1 MISIHDTEYEEFTRL
16 VNQLT
21 GIVLDNTKRYLIE
34 TRIGPIVEDL
44 KLSSYRSLL
53 DLVRHGGMPALQ
65 ERIID
70 AITTNETF
78 FFREPGA
85 FDFLRRR
92 AIPQVLDA
100 RTASRSRE
108 PMRIWSA
115 ACSSGQEMYSI
126 AISAMELIGEIAG
139 EKLVIDGTDISEHIL
154 SRASLGVYTQFEV
167 NRGMPPGLLTKYFT
181 THASGFRI
189 KDSVRAMCRFN
200 KANLLRL
207 APVFTKY
214 DLIFCR
220 NVSIYFSPHER
231 GQMFQNLASC
241 LAPQGVLVVGSTEQV
256 RDCESYLK
264 LMTDFSGC
272 FYYQRI

>member
-1 MISIHDTEYEEFTRL
+1 VEE
-16 VNQLT
+16 
-21 GIVLDNTKRYLIE
+21 
-34 TRIGPIVEDL
+34 L
-44 KLSSYRSLL
+44 KLPSYRALL
-53 DLVRHGGMPALQ
+53 DQVRQVGKASLQ

-92 AIPQVLDA
+92 AIPNVLDA
-100 RTASRSRE
+100 RTASKSRD

-126 AISAMELIGEIAG
+126 AIAAMELIGEKLAC
-139 EKLVIDGTDISEHIL
+139 EKISMDGTDISEQIL
-154 SRASLGVYTQFEV
+154 ARASLGVFSSFEV
-167 NRGMPPGLLTKYFT
+167 NRGMPAALLSKYFT
-181 THASGFRI
+181 PHPNGYKI
-189 KDSVRAMCRFN
+189 KDSIRAMCRFN

-207 APVFTKY
+207 PPVVTRY

-220 NVSIYFSPHER
+220 NVSIYFSPLER
-231 GQMFQNLASC
+231 SQMFRNLASC
-241 LAPQGVLVVGSTEQV
+241 LVPNGVLIVGSTEQV
-256 RDCESYLK
+256 RDCESHLK

>member
-1 MISIHDTEYEEFTRL
+1 MISINDSEYDEFTRL

-21 GIVLDNTKRYLIE
+21 GIVLDSSKRYLIE
-34 TRIGPIVEDL
+34 TRIGPLVEEM
-44 KLSSYRSLL
+44 KLSNYRALL
-53 DLVRHGGMPALQ
+53 ELVRSPGKMQLQ
-65 ERIID
+65 EQIID

-85 FDFLRRR
+85 YDFLRRR

-100 RTASRSRE
+100 RTAARSRE

-126 AISAMELIGEIAG
+126 AIAAMELIGEIAG
-139 EKLVIDGTDISEHIL
+139 EKLSIDGTDISEQIL
-154 SRASLGVYTQFEV
+154 ARASLGVYTQFEM
-167 NRGMPPGLLTKYFT
+167 NRGMPANLLSKYFT
-181 THASGFRI
+181 TSATGYKI
-189 KDSVRAMCRFN
+189 KDSIRAMCRFN

-207 APVFTKY
+207 PPLITRY
-214 DLIFCR
+214 DVVFCR

-231 GQMFQNLASC
+231 VQMFRNLASC
-241 LAPQGVLVVGSTEQV
+241 LVPNGILIVGSTEQV
-256 RDCESYLK
+256 RDCESHLK